1 MLGHASNIP
10 KPFQPSLGYL
20 VSNCVK
26 VSPQM
31 SSHPRGDVLLPLLFV
46 GYPQYSANAL
56 MMEGIEHVQ
65 LFAQGGQA
73 FTPIQEDRQY
83 A

>member
-1 MLGHASNIP
+1 
-10 KPFQPSLGYL
+10 
-20 VSNCVK
+20 
-26 VSPQM
+26 M

-65 LFAQGGQA
+65 LFVQGGQA